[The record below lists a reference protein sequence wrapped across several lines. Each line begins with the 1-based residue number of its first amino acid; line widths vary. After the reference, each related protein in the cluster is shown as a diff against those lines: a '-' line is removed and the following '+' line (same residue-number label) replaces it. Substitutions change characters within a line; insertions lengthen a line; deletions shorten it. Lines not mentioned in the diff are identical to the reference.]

1 MGEQIKKWLK
11 LTKELSVREEA
22 NLNLRIA
29 VTLLDEK
36 FQHVIEPFGITGA
49 QYNVLRILKGV
60 YPDGHARCEIAT
72 RMIERA
78 SDVTRIIDRLEK
90 QELVERER
98 TGDDRRMS
106 ITRITKKGIYIVEKI
121 KPLIEAGHKAATKN
135 LSNEE
140 CRQLSDLL
148 EKLYKDMI

>member
-11 LTKELSVREEA
+11 LTKELNIREEA
-22 NLNLRIA
+22 DLNLRIA
-29 VTLLDEK
+29 VNLLDAR
-36 FQHVIEPFGITGA
+36 FQQVIEPFGITGA

-98 TGDDRRMS
+98 TGDDKRMS
-106 ITRITKKGIYIVEKI
+106 ITKITKKGIKIVDEI
-121 KPLIEAGHKAATKN
+121 KPLIEAEHRSATKN
-135 LSNEE
+135 LTNEE
-140 CRQLSDLL
+140 CSQLSVLL